1 MTEGLVVVSNRL
13 PYDIGREPGRGSP
26 KRNVG
31 GLVNAIEPVLAERGG
46 LWVGWDGAMLP
57 SAAAVA
63 QQWAR
68 PRSTRLPGGVVLCG
82 VPLSERDVTRYYH
95 GTSNRA
101 IWPLFHDFP
110 GKAVF
115 EPEDWVAYREVN
127 RRFAEA
133 TLRHA
138 RRGDRIWVHD
148 FHLMLVPRMLRE
160 LGFRGRVDFF
170 LHIPFPPAEIFR
182 VLPWR
187 DEVLQGLL
195 AADTVVFQVE
205 RYRRNFVDSVR
216 SLGAVPRE
224 EGEARAF
231 VEPIGIDVADFIRL
245 AGDPGARAR
254 AAQIRRAYG
263 NRPILFGGERL
274 DYTKGILER
283 LLAVERMLRANPAR
297 AGSFAFVQVV
307 VPGRHQV
314 EEYRQMKREI
324 DRNVGR
330 INGEWGAEG
339 WVPVHYRARALDRA
353 ELVAHYLAA
362 SVVLVTPL
370 RDGMNL
376 VAPEFV
382 ASRLD
387 GDGVLVLSEFAGVAE
402 YLSGALRVNPNDVE
416 GFAATLARALAMPE
430 PERRERMA
438 RMRPFVDANPA
449 TAWAERCL
457 ALASGA
463 PSIVERAG

>member
-1 MTEGLVVVSNRL
+1 MGGGLVVVSNRL
-13 PYDIGREPGRGSP
+13 PCDIGREPGRGAP
-26 KRNVG
+26 RRNVG

-46 LWVGWDGAMLP
+46 LWVGWDGATLP

-63 QQWAR
+63 HSRAA
-68 PRSTRLPGGVVLCG
+68 PRSARLPSGVVLCG
-82 VPLSERDVTRYYH
+82 VPLSERDIARYYH
-95 GTSNRA
+95 GASNRA
-101 IWPLFHDFP
+101 LWPLFHDFP
-110 GKAVF
+110 GKTVF

-133 TLRHA
+133 ALRHA
-138 RRGDRIWVHD
+138 REGDRIWVHD
-148 FHLMLVPRMLRE
+148 FHLLLVPRQLRE

-187 DEVLQGLL
+187 EEVLEGLL
-195 AADTVVFQVE
+195 AAHTVVFQVA

-216 SLGAVPRE
+216 SIAVP
-224 EGEARAF
+224 GATDAAARAF
-231 VEPIGIDVADFIRL
+231 AEPIGIDAADFVRL
-245 AGDPGARAR
+245 ADDPGVRAR
-254 AAQIRRAYG
+254 AAQLRRAYG
-263 NRPILFGGERL
+263 SRPILFGGERL

-283 LLAVERMLRANPAR
+283 FHAVERLLKTAPSR

-324 DRNVGR
+324 EREVGR

-339 WVPVHYRARALDRA
+339 WVPIHYRARALDRP

-382 ASRLD
+382 AARRD

-402 YLSGALRVNPNDVE
+402 HLPGALQVNPNDLE
-416 GFAATLARALAMPE
+416 TFAATLARALAMGE
-430 PERRERMA
+430 PERRRRMEA
-438 RMRPFVDANPA
+438 MRPFVEANPA

-457 ALASGA
+457 ALPAGA
-463 PSIVERAG
+463 PVLSERAG